1 MLCLTAHDRDGMRIL
16 EIEPSSPG
24 THSAAEMLAQVRKT
38 AAIFDRAPDRTGL
51 LQSAAREARR
61 LTGFDRVMIY
71 RFLRDGSGSV
81 VAEDK
86 AEALAPFLNHRY
98 PASDIPKQARELY
111 LRNLI
116 RVIPDVNYTPSSPC
130 PSSKSSNQRTAR
142 HGRVHAA

>member
-1 MLCLTAHDRDGMRIL
+1 
-16 EIEPSSPG
+16 
-24 THSAAEMLAQVRKT
+24 MLAQVRKT

-86 AEALAPFLNHRY
+86 AEALRHSSITA
-98 PASDIPKQARELY
+98 
-111 LRNLI
+111 
-116 RVIPDVNYTPSSPC
+116 TPPRTSPSKRGSSTC
-130 PSSKSSNQRTAR
+130 ET
-142 HGRVHAA
+142 